1 MRIVKNIT
9 DYGLNEA
16 EQAFAEYVEDRTYNS
31 GCADKILNPQF
42 ISEYIRPKN
51 DFFIFQIAHF
61 AKHYTTSGMGIRPI
75 IDIWILLREWQ
86 NDLNW
91 SYINTQL
98 DILNFRKFAE
108 NIFKLIKQKRE
119 NVKNAKVIII
129 NSASEC
135 EL

>member
-51 DFFIFQIAHF
+51 DF
-61 AKHYTTSGMGIRPI
+61 
-75 IDIWILLREWQ
+75 
-86 NDLNW
+86 
-91 SYINTQL
+91 
-98 DILNFRKFAE
+98 
-108 NIFKLIKQKRE
+108 LIY
-119 NVKNAKVIII
+119 
-129 NSASEC
+129 NSSLPCVEARR
-135 EL
+135 LVR